1 MAMPAARAAKGGA
14 VRSYS
19 WKDSH
24 DAARLSLH
32 AIATAA
38 VASMACTP
46 PYRAAPTASTTDAPA
61 PQVTMAEMTPAPG
74 CNGTTMRTITPGSGK
89 EITKGSTAT
98 VHATGVVKES
108 GQKFWSTKDPGQE
121 PFTYQAGVGGVIKGW
136 DQGCLGMKVGE
147 ARELIIPAH
156 EGYGASGFPAWG
168 IPPGGTLNFT
178 LECLKVE

>member
-1 MAMPAARAAKGGA
+1 
-14 VRSYS
+14 
-19 WKDSH
+19 
-24 DAARLSLH
+24 
-32 AIATAA
+32 
-38 VASMACTP
+38 
-46 PYRAAPTASTTDAPA
+46 
-61 PQVTMAEMTPAPG
+61 MAEMTPAPG

-136 DQGCLGMKVGE
+136 DQGCLGMLQGE
-147 ARELIIPAH
+147 ERELIIPAH
-156 EGYGASGFPAWG
+156 EGYGADGFPAWG

-178 LECLKVE
+178 IEVLSIV